1 MTLFQAAILGA
12 IEGLTEFLPVSST
25 GHLILAAHAMG
36 LVSDAMDAFE
46 IVIQAGA
53 LLAVLWLYRERVR
66 AFKTSRDQDLAKHA
80 LDSLEQAARRELNLV
95 EPTIDAVK
103 AGATL
108 GEISDV
114 LRRVYGTHDPR
125 P

>member
-1 MTLFQAAILGA
+1 MAIPRTRPG
-12 IEGLTEFLPVSST
+12 PPSCST
-25 GHLILAAHAMG
+25 G
-36 LVSDAMDAFE
+36 
-46 IVIQAGA
+46 
-53 LLAVLWLYRERVR
+53 
-66 AFKTSRDQDLAKHA
+66 RDQNLAKHA
-80 LDSLEQAARRELNLV
+80 LDTLEAAARRELNLV

>member
-1 MTLFQAAILGA
+1 
-12 IEGLTEFLPVSST
+12 
-25 GHLILAAHAMG
+25 
-36 LVSDAMDAFE
+36 
-46 IVIQAGA
+46 
-53 LLAVLWLYRERVR
+53 
-66 AFKTSRDQDLAKHA
+66 
-80 LDSLEQAARRELNLV
+80 LV

-114 LRRVYGTHDPR
+114 LRHVYGTHDPR